1 MHPEERPTPEGSLP
15 FASTDVEMRDAS
27 KRTKGLLDLP
37 SEVLCMIMKEISDD
51 LKHKGEPSD
60 RRLYALG
67 ANVSQELYEAVVA
80 YQGGCKKIKVTA
92 VSSGKCIYA
101 AHIH

>member
-1 MHPEERPTPEGSLP
+1 MHPQERPSPEGSLA
-15 FASTDVEMRDAS
+15 FAPNDIEMPDAPRR
-27 KRTKGLLDLP
+27 RTGLSDLT

-67 ANVSQELYEAVVA
+67 ANVSQELYDAVVA

-92 VSSGKCIYA
+92 VCSSKCFHA
-101 AHIH
+101 ADIH